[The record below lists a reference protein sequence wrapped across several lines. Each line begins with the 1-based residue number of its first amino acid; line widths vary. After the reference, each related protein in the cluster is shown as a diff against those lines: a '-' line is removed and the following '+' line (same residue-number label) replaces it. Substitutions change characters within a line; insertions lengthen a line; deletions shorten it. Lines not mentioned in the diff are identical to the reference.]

1 MHSSDLDATK
11 DYIFTIGHSNIS
23 FEHFLKLLRN
33 YEIEAVA
40 DVRSQ
45 PYSRY
50 SPHFNRQPLSAQLEE
65 VSITYEFMGD
75 QLGGRPDGHDFYD
88 EQGHVRYDKWSE
100 DEGFLD
106 GIASLESI
114 ATRRRWAIMCSEGDA
129 RACHRHLLLARVL
142 ADRGWPK
149 NSIVHI
155 EPDGTCVSED
165 SLPEQHDL
173 FGGTVSWRSP
183 QSVLQKVQPSTSSSD
198 SARLESSDSSTFD

>member
-23 FEHFLKLLRN
+23 FDQFLKLLRD

-45 PYSRY
+45 PYSKHT
-50 SPHFNRQPLSAQLEE
+50 PHFSQQPLSAQLEG
-65 VSITYEFMGD
+65 SGISYEFMGD
-75 QLGGRPDGHDFYD
+75 QLGGRPDGPDFYD
-88 EQGHVRYDKWSE
+88 EQGYVRYDKWSQ
-100 DEGFLD
+100 DERFLD

-149 NSIVHI
+149 DSIVHI
-155 EPDGTCVSED
+155 EPDGTCISED
-165 SLPEQHDL
+165 LLPAQHDL

-183 QSVLQKVQPSTSSSD
+183 QSVLQRVQRSISSSD
-198 SARLESSDSSTFD
+198 

>member
-1 MHSSDLDATK
+1 MRPSDLNEAM

-23 FEHFLKLLRN
+23 FEQLLKQLQAF
-33 YEIEAVA
+33 EIEAVA

-45 PYSRY
+45 PYSKY
-50 SPHFNRQPLSAQLEE
+50 SPHFSRNALTAQLEDAG
-65 VSITYEFMGD
+65 ITYEFMGH
-75 QLGGRPDGHDFYD
+75 QLGGRPDGQDFYD

-100 DEGFLD
+100 DERFLD

-114 ATRRRWAIMCSEGDA
+114 AKRRRWAVLCSEGDA

-149 NSIVHI
+149 TNIIHI
-155 EPDGTCVSED
+155 GPDGTCISED

-183 QSVLQKVQPSTSSSD
+183 QSVLQRAQPSTSSSD
-198 SARLESSDSSTFD
+198 SAWLESSDSSTFD